1 MKLPN
6 LISAFEA
13 VVSADHA
20 MVSDWVGF
28 YLLPFGLILNLVMAR
43 EVHSALD

>member
-28 YLLPFGLILNLVMAR
+28 YLLPFGLTPNLVMIS
-43 EVHSALD
+43 EVDSALD